1 MRVAFGVLK
10 SCREVK
16 SNIECIKKK
25 IINNTEVRLVEYLQR
40 ILGIGIGTQKK
51 RKESQRL
58 VKKEKKTLKESIVG
72 NKICNFV
79 LLLLSVKKKI
89 IKINNLYSFAILTT
103 LLNCY

>member
-25 IINNTEVRLVEYLQR
+25 IINNTKVLLVEYLQR

-51 RKESQRL
+51 KKESETGKEGEEDTERKQRW
-58 VKKEKKTLKESIVG
+58 K
-72 NKICNFV
+72 
-79 LLLLSVKKKI
+79 
-89 IKINNLYSFAILTT
+89 
-103 LLNCY
+103 

>member
-25 IINNTEVRLVEYLQR
+25 LIIINNTKVLLVEYLQR

-51 RKESQRL
+51 TKESETGKEGEEETERKQR
-58 VKKEKKTLKESIVG
+58 
-72 NKICNFV
+72 
-79 LLLLSVKKKI
+79 
-89 IKINNLYSFAILTT
+89 
-103 LLNCY
+103 